1 MVGALTASEA
11 ALKIQRQ
18 VYASRQDPTAK
29 AALVNALGENS
40 FYLLFNRRAEEAAAR
55 AEEALSL
62 DPSAVWIETN
72 RAHAYLF
79 LGRYEQAKAIYLENK
94 DKLLIT
100 AEPPFSKRY
109 LKYLTK
115 KYLKK
120 NNIRDYLHVIA
131 SDKTTYQIKYFNI
144 QNEEGEEESE

>member
-1 MVGALTASEA
+1 MNKI
-11 ALKIQRQ
+11 LKKNQG
-18 VYASRQDPTAK
+18 PKAK
-29 AALVNALGENS
+29 KETFKFKIDCREPAEDSVIVMEDFEDFLKKRIKVNGKKGNLGDAVS
-40 FYLLFNRRAEEAAAR
+40 VSAEGKNN
-55 AEEALSL
+55 
-62 DPSAVWIETN
+62 I
-72 RAHAYLF
+72 
-79 LGRYEQAKAIYLENK
+79 I
-94 DKLLIT
+94 IT

-131 SDKTTYQIKYFNI
+131 SDKTTYKIKYFNI